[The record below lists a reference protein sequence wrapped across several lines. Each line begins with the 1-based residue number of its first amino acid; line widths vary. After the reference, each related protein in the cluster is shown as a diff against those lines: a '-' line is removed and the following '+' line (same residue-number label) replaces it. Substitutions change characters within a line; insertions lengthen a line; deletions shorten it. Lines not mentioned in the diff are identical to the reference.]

1 MTNAKEMTRVVALEM
16 ALELA
21 KDNALLSEK
30 LEKMLETERKLASR
44 KRGESKTTKE
54 KKANMEKVC
63 QAFESVE
70 NTNFKTLSEI
80 GAMIG
85 LEDASSQ
92 KISAIMKPLVE
103 QGLFEKGLTNKKVS
117 FRKK

>member
-1 MTNAKEMTRVVALEM
+1 MENKKTEITKVMALEM
-16 ALELA
+16 AIELA

-30 LEKMLETERKLASR
+30 LEKMLETERKVSSR

-63 QAFESVE
+63 QAFEGVE
-70 NTNFKTLSEI
+70 GFKTLSEI

-85 LEDASSQ
+85 LEEASSQ
-92 KISAIMKPLVE
+92 KISAIMKPLVDN
-103 QGLFEKGLTNKKVS
+103 GTFEKGKEGKKVAY
-117 FRKK
+117 KLI